1 MSDFLE
7 RFDEQ
12 IHTIPQALYN
22 SAASFGGRPANL
34 FKEDKWQIVTYSE
47 LVNKVENIALGLIKL
62 GLQAGDLVGIKAHTS
77 ARWTWADLGS
87 NFAGCASV
95 SLYPTLSKKETLYI
109 AEHSEMK
116 LLFVGDYKVLIDT
129 LAYLDEMPNIKYVV
143 CLEKGFKGNG
153 TNILGLGEVMHMGN
167 MAREELTEEMKK
179 RQDNLTE
186 HSPATMVYTSGT
198 TGAQKGA
205 MLTHRMV
212 LHAAYRGYTHLHNHG
227 HSQNY
232 NIMAL
237 AVLPLSHI
245 MEKVNSYYGPLC
257 LGGCIGFS
265 TPATMLADIQVIRPT
280 WVMWVPRLLSRVYL
294 GFQQAFSATEVGK
307 AAWEWAMDV
316 AVRASYELEDEHG
329 RIDTTIPYPEQL
341 TGQLREEW
349 INADNNVYW
358 RIRHAFGGRV
368 WDLNLGGAYV
378 DPDLHRKFL
387 GMGFCVTVGYG
398 LTESGSGVVHAAA
411 DAAKV
416 GYVGLVDPDTEL
428 KLAEDGEILMRARGV
443 ITEYYKNEAANR
455 ESFTEDGWFK
465 TGDIGEFD
473 EVGNLRIIDRK
484 KTLIILDTG
493 KNVASARI
501 EGLCSM
507 SGLIDQIAVLGQ
519 DRKFISALIVPNFD
533 VLLNVMSSRG
543 VPYDESKIKY
553 GEMSGMTTCIEVGRE
568 IVESEAVIKAVQ
580 NEVDKVNAQLEDYEQ
595 IKAFRLLNKKF
606 TEDSGE
612 LTPSQKVKMKV
623 VNERYADIIDDIYK

>member
-1 MSDFLE
+1 M
-7 RFDEQ
+7 
-12 IHTIPQALYN
+12 
-22 SAASFGGRPANL
+22 
-34 FKEDKWQIVTYSE
+34 
-47 LVNKVENIALGLIKL
+47 
-62 GLQAGDLVGIKAHTS
+62 
-77 ARWTWADLGS
+77 
-87 NFAGCASV
+87 
-95 SLYPTLSKKETLYI
+95 
-109 AEHSEMK
+109 
-116 LLFVGDYKVLIDT
+116 
-129 LAYLDEMPNIKYVV
+129 
-143 CLEKGFKGNG
+143 
-153 TNILGLGEVMHMGN
+153 
-167 MAREELTEEMKK
+167 
-179 RQDNLTE
+179 
-186 HSPATMVYTSGT
+186 
-198 TGAQKGA
+198 
-205 MLTHRMV
+205 
-212 LHAAYRGYTHLHNHG
+212 
-227 HSQNY
+227 
-232 NIMAL
+232 
-237 AVLPLSHI
+237 
-245 MEKVNSYYGPLC
+245 
-257 LGGCIGFS
+257 
-265 TPATMLADIQVIRPT
+265 
-280 WVMWVPRLLSRVYL
+280 
-294 GFQQAFSATEVGK
+294 
-307 AAWEWAMDV
+307 
-316 AVRASYELEDEHG
+316 
-329 RIDTTIPYPEQL
+329 
-341 TGQLREEW
+341 
-349 INADNNVYW
+349 
-358 RIRHAFGGRV
+358 
-368 WDLNLGGAYV
+368 